1 MKESKLHFNNKLLII
16 NNVTSL
22 MLLMIIIYYIDLIL
36 KDNIVMSSN

>member
-1 MKESKLHFNNKLLII
+1 MKESKSYF

-22 MLLMIIIYYIDLIL
+22 MVIMIIIYYIDLTL